1 MGFRKLS
8 ALPSAAMAVLALL
21 LLLACGDADAEPGL
35 TAAEV
40 REIVRAELA
49 EAPAPSQPG
58 TGVTSAE
65 AEHIARGVVASIPLK
80 TSPADYTAFF
90 VDSAIARYE
99 TQGLDA
105 TLAHYSREESIDG
118 QWYVF
123 IVGGDDRLIAHPN
136 PYRLGLDLKGWVG
149 TDANG
154 YDYGPEVLS
163 ATEEGKWVTYVYR
176 NPESGGSIGPGHTGE
191 FELKNVW
198 VVRHDGLLFCSG
210 WYVSADEFAQ
220 QLVSVAVEKFRSGG
234 LEGTMEYFANPGSA
248 LAGLE
253 TAVAY
258 YNSAET
264 VDGRWS
270 AFIADESG
278 RFVGHSDPAMIGR
291 EVRELFGTELPEATG
306 EGGWVTGDSMRIW
319 VAESGGYL
327 FGSGWH
333 HGVAGP
339 GG

>member
-8 ALPSAAMAVLALL
+8 ALALAAMAVLALL
-21 LLLACGDADAEPGL
+21 LLAACGDADTVPGVTRAEVEEMVRAEVAEAAVPSQPGPGL

-40 REIVRAELA
+40 EL
-49 EAPAPSQPG
+49 
-58 TGVTSAE
+58 
-65 AEHIARGVVASIPLK
+65 IARGVVASIPPR
-80 TSPADYTAFF
+80 SAPSDYTRF
-90 VDSAIARYE
+90 VVDNAISRYGTE
-99 TQGLDA
+99 GLDA
-105 TLAHYSREESIDG
+105 TLAHFSREENIDG

-123 IVGGDDRLIAHPN
+123 IVGEDGRLLAHPN

-154 YDYGPEVLS
+154 YNYAPEVLS
-163 ATEEGKWVTYVYR
+163 ATGEGKWVTYVYR
-176 NPESGGSIGPGHTGE
+176 NPESGGIGPGHTGE

-198 VVRHDGLLFCSG
+198 VVRHDGLLFASG
-210 WYVSADEFAQ
+210 WYINADQFAQ
-220 QLVSVAVEKFRSGG
+220 QLVAVAVEKFRSGG
-234 LEGTMEYFANPGSA
+234 LDGTMEYFANPGSA

-264 VDGRWS
+264 VDGSWS
-270 AFIADESG
+270 AFIADGTG

-291 EVRELFGTELPEATG
+291 EVRELLGTELLEATG
-306 EGGWVTGDSMRIW
+306 EGGWVTSDSMRIW

-333 HGVAGP
+333 HSVAGP
-339 GG
+339 EG

>member
-8 ALPSAAMAVLALL
+8 AIASAALAVLALL
-21 LLLACGDADAEPGL
+21 LLAACGDADIGPGL
-35 TAAEV
+35 TRAEV
-40 REIVRAELA
+40 EEIVRAELA
-49 EAPAPSQPG
+49 EAVVPSQPG
-58 TGVTSAE
+58 PGLTPDEVE
-65 AEHIARGVVASIPLK
+65 LIARGVVASIPPK
-80 TSPADYTAFF
+80 SAPADYTRF
-90 VDSAIARYE
+90 VVDNAISRYE
-99 TQGLDA
+99 TEGLDA
-105 TLAHYSREESIDG
+105 TLARYSREENIDG

-123 IVGGDDRLIAHPN
+123 IVGEDDRLIAHPN

-149 TDANG
+149 ADANG

-176 NPESGGSIGPGHTGE
+176 NPESGGIGPGHTGE

-210 WYVSADEFAQ
+210 WYIGADEFAQ

-291 EVRELFGTELPEATG
+291 ELRELFGTELPEATG
-306 EGGWVTGDSMRIW
+306 EGGWVTGDLMRIW

-327 FGSGWH
+327 FGSGWRS
-333 HGVAGP
+333 GAAGSE
-339 GG
+339 G